1 MTWLARAAPWWSIL
15 HFLIQATT
23 ALLLGLSYCSGQHTS
38 NGPERANSRRSPTT
52 PSISQG
58 IGVYPPLLEK
68 ELGTAV
74 SAARKALFWLHST
87 ASVDAAA
94 RRAFLLCDGIV
105 RKIAPGLGI
114 DLSEW
119 PDGSCFEGLAEDRER
134 GSSGNGNGDTNGN
147 WGDSSGSNGHDS
159 GSGMEAFEE
168 LVDFE
173 GGVF

>member
-1 MTWLARAAPWWSIL
+1 M
-15 HFLIQATT
+15 
-23 ALLLGLSYCSGQHTS
+23 
-38 NGPERANSRRSPTT
+38 
-52 PSISQG
+52 
-58 IGVYPPLLEK
+58 GVYPPLLEK
-68 ELGTAV
+68 DFGTAV
-74 SAARKALFWLHST
+74 SAARKALLWLHTT

-119 PDGSCFEGLAEDRER
+119 PDGSCFEGLVVDRER
-134 GSSGNGNGDTNGN
+134 GSSGNGNGNGNTNGN